1 MYVLVIKSVVK
12 LKLLQRHATT
22 LLSNERVINKVN

>member
-12 LKLLQRHATT
+12 LKLLQRHETT
-22 LLSNERVINKVN
+22 LLSNESIINKVN